1 MNRNEALRS
10 IKNKPEITVLIIGGG
25 VNGVGTFRDLA
36 LQGVDVL
43 LVDRGDF
50 CSGTSAGS
58 SHMLHGGIRYL
69 ENGEFRLVNEALHER
84 DRMLRNAPHYAK
96 PLRTTIPI
104 FRWFSG
110 LLNAP
115 LKFFN
120 LLDRPGERGALVIK
134 IGLTLYDW
142 FLRRQA
148 LMPRHEFRLREA
160 ALREYPQLN
169 PEIVCAA
176 SYYDAWMPYPERIC
190 LEMLLDA
197 EARNPN
203 CQAINYMSVVAGE
216 TRTVTLR
223 DELSGQTLIVQP
235 KVVINAAG
243 PWIDFVNRRMGR
255 GERRFIS
262 GTKGSHLVLDHAQL
276 LAATGDSEI
285 FFENDDGRIVLILP
299 YLGRVMIGTTDIRV
313 DDPDEAVISD
323 GEIDYILGMVGK
335 VFPAIEVDRS
345 HIVFGFS
352 AVRPL
357 PYSESGSTGQ
367 ISRDHSIETIPADS
381 DAQYPIHSLV
391 GGKWTTFRAFS
402 EQTTDRVLNDLGL
415 ARRASTKDLA
425 IGGGR
430 SYPRGD
436 EARENWLRD
445 LQQGSGLP
453 MERLRVLFERYGTR
467 ASEIASFISEED
479 DSALAN
485 HPSYSRREIEFI
497 LQREKVARLEDLV
510 LRRTAIAMRG
520 DLTRALLDELAEICA
535 ETLDWSGERKR
546 EEFRRTL
553 ELLQSNH
560 LAELQS
566 DARDGAWRA
575 RDC

>member
-1 MNRNEALRS
+1 MMNRNQALEH
-10 IKNKPEITVLIIGGG
+10 IENHPEVSVLIIGGG
-25 VNGVGTFRDLA
+25 VNGIGALRDLA
-36 LQGVDVL
+36 LQGVDAL

-142 FLRRQA
+142 LLRGQA
-148 LMPRHEFRLREA
+148 VMPKHEFRLRAA
-160 ALREYPQLN
+160 ALRQYPQLN
-169 PEIVCAA
+169 PEVICAA

-197 EARNPN
+197 EASNADCR
-203 CQAINYMSVVAGE
+203 AINYVSAVGGDGHS
-216 TRTVTLR
+216 VTLR
-223 DELSGQTLIVQP
+223 DELSGEFFIVRP
-235 KVVINAAG
+235 KVVVNAGG

-255 GERRFIS
+255 GARRFIS
-262 GTKGSHLVLDHAQL
+262 GTKGSHLVLDHPDL
-276 LAATGDSEI
+276 LAATCDSEI

-299 YLGRVMIGTTDIRV
+299 YLGRVMIGTTDIRI
-313 DDPDEAVISD
+313 DDPDDAVISD
-323 GEIDYILGMVGK
+323 GEIDYILGMVDK
-335 VFPAIEVDRS
+335 VFPAIQVDRS
-345 HIVFGFS
+345 HIVFSFS

-357 PYSESGSTGQ
+357 PFSEGGATGQ
-367 ISRDHSIETIPADS
+367 ISRDHSIETIPAD
-381 DAQYPIHSLV
+381 DNCRYPIYSLV

-402 EQTTDRVLNDLGL
+402 EETADRVLGDLGL
-415 ARRASTKDLA
+415 PRRTGTQSVA

-430 SYPRGD
+430 AYPRGEGARRNWLLEL
-436 EARENWLRD
+436 EARSE
-445 LQQGSGLP
+445 LP
-453 MERLRVLFERYGTR
+453 IDRLLELFERYGTR
-467 ASEIASFISEED
+467 ADDFAMFICAAED
-479 DSALAN
+479 RALAN

-497 LQREKVARLEDLV
+497 LRNEKVTRLEDLV
-510 LRRTAIAMRG
+510 LRRTAVAMLG
-520 DLTRALLDELAEICA
+520 NLTRPLLDELAELCA
-535 ETLDWSGERKR
+535 ETLAWPDERR
-546 EEFRRTL
+546 EKEVQHTRD
-553 ELLQSNH
+553 LLRSKH
-560 LAELQS
+560 LI
-566 DARDGAWRA
+566 DI
-575 RDC
+575 

>member
-1 MNRNEALRS
+1 MKRGASLQFLRE
-10 IKNKPEITVLIIGGG
+10 NPEVSVLIIGGG
-25 VNGVGTFRDLA
+25 VNGIGVFRDLA
-36 LQGVDVL
+36 LQGVDAL

-134 IGLTLYDW
+134 LGLTLYDW
-142 FLRRQA
+142 LLRGQA
-148 LMPRHEFRLREA
+148 LMPKHEFRLRAA
-160 ALREYPQLN
+160 ALRQYPQLN

-190 LEMLLDA
+190 LELLLDA
-197 EARNPN
+197 EASNPD
-203 CQAINYMSVVAGE
+203 CRAINYVSAVAGDAHS
-216 TRTVTLR
+216 VTLR
-223 DELSGQTLIVQP
+223 DELADERFRVRP

-255 GERRFIS
+255 DARRYIS
-262 GTKGSHLVLDHAQL
+262 GTKGSHLVLDHPEL

-299 YLGRVMIGTTDIRV
+299 YLGRVMIGTTDIRI
-313 DDPDEAVISD
+313 DDPDDAVIND
-323 GEIDYILGMVGK
+323 EEIDYILGMAGK
-335 VFPAIEVDRS
+335 VFPAIQVDRS
-345 HIVFGFS
+345 HIVFSFS

-357 PYSESGSTGQ
+357 PYSEGGATGQ
-367 ISRDHSIETIPADS
+367 ISRDHSIKTIRAD
-381 DAQYPIHSLV
+381 DACTYPIYSLV
-391 GGKWTTFRAFS
+391 GGKWTTFRAFA
-402 EQTTDRVLNDLGL
+402 EQATDRALSDLDL
-415 ARRASTKDLA
+415 PRRASTKNMA

-430 SYPRGD
+430 AYPRSAA
-436 EARENWLRD
+436 ARERWLRD
-445 LQQGSGLP
+445 LQRRSELP
-453 MERLRVLFERYGTR
+453 LDRLRELFERYGTR
-467 ASEIASFISEED
+467 ADDIALHISAGD
-479 DSALAN
+479 DRALAN
-485 HPSYSRREIEFI
+485 QPGYSRREIAFI
-497 LQREKVARLEDLV
+497 LRHEKVARLEDLV
-510 LRRTAIAMRG
+510 LRRAAIAMLG
-520 DLTRALLDELAEICA
+520 DLTRPLLVELADVCA
-535 ETLDWSGERKR
+535 EILGWSEEKKEREVQHTR
-546 EEFRRTL
+546 
-553 ELLQSNH
+553 ELLRRKH
-560 LAELQS
+560 LVNL
-566 DARDGAWRA
+566 
-575 RDC
+575 